1 MGKII
6 LEFDSDEEREDAR
19 TALDAYKWKGAVWD
33 LDQKLREITK
43 YGFVDKIEATDQERD
58 LAEKLR
64 KDLREILEDYNLN
77 LDE

>member
-6 LEFDSDEEREDAR
+6 LEFDSYEEKDEAR

-43 YGFVDKIEATDQERD
+43 YGYVGKVEATEEERE

-64 KDLREILEDYNLN
+64 TTLREILEEFNLN
-77 LDE
+77 LE